1 MSCIPKKST
10 ADQQQFVAPPA
21 QAMSTAVD
29 CEERAPGDVL
39 QGGGKGGA
47 GVSELS
53 DRSLFVPYGRTLLR
67 LRANRISALTNCFVP
82 CVFTVQHRD

>member
-1 MSCIPKKST
+1 MSCIPKKSP
-10 ADQQQFVAPPA
+10 AEQQQFVAPPA

-47 GVSELS
+47 GVSETV
-53 DRSLFVPYGRTLLR
+53 RSTRSMLVVLQSCSVPHRLLLF
-67 LRANRISALTNCFVP
+67 CCC
-82 CVFTVQHRD
+82 CVFTVQH